1 MSDQTMHGAA
11 NAPGAAPAPH
21 GRTRRRTGWV
31 GWVYFA
37 GTMLI
42 LLGSFNAIE
51 GLVAIF
57 NDQHYVPTRQGLL
70 VFDLTTWG
78 WIHLI
83 VGGLAV
89 IAGVGLFTGAMWARV
104 FGVALAGINAIAQ
117 LAFLS
122 AYPLWAVIVIALD
135 VLVIWALVVHGAEA
149 KDNEDW

>member
-1 MSDQTMHGAA
+1 MHGGAD
-11 NAPGAAPAPH
+11 APGAVPVTR
-21 GRTRRRTGWV
+21 GGTRRQTGWV

-51 GLVAIF
+51 GLVALF
-57 NDQHYVPTRQGLL
+57 NDQYYVPTRQGLL
-70 VFDLTTWG
+70 VFDLTAWG
-78 WIHLI
+78 WIHLF

-104 FGVALAGINAIAQ
+104 FGVILASVNAIAQ

-122 AYPLWAVIVIALD
+122 AYPVWAMIVIALD
-135 VLVIWALVVHGAEA
+135 VLVIWALIVHGAEA
-149 KDNEDW
+149 KSTAD

>member
-11 NAPGAAPAPH
+11 NARGTQR
-21 GRTRRRTGWV
+21 RTTRPTGWV

-37 GTMLI
+37 ATMLI
-42 LLGSFNAIE
+42 MLGSFNAIE

-57 NDQHYVPTRQGLL
+57 NDQYYVPTRQGLL

-78 WIHLI
+78 WIHLF

-104 FGVALAGINAIAQ
+104 FGVILAGVNAIAQ

-122 AYPLWAVIVIALD
+122 AYPVWAVIVIALD
-135 VLVIWALVVHGAEA
+135 VLVIWALIVHGAEA
-149 KDNEDW
+149 KSAEDW